1 MSAISNIYQIVTLG
15 AGSATN
21 MVLFEIHT
29 SDAEK
34 KRIIVARKSIYD
46 PSVYFLDHEAL
57 AALGI
62 FTESGISH
70 YEDTWPAD
78 LTPALTTEGAL
89 PIALNSQFA
98 NADFGIGKVGTFTHN
113 GYDYVLASFMP
124 QTNTAATA
132 ATVSY
137 AAPIG
142 VAASTEVPAV
152 ELNWYEKP
160 NVKTTGIIALA
171 LGVLTLIVK
180 SFSKKK

>member
-46 PSVYFLDHEAL
+46 PSVYFLDHAAL
-57 AALGI
+57 EALGI
-62 FTESGISH
+62 FTASGISH

-98 NADFGIGKVGTFTHN
+98 NADFGIGKVGTFTHS

-124 QTNTAATA
+124 QKTAAGVP
-132 ATVSY
+132 VSSL

-180 SFSKKK
+180 AFSKKSK